1 MELIK
6 IPRAPMNT
14 RHRIIKS
21 IMAVIS
27 MSTNKKK
34 KFKLKPGIVKILKVG
49 SIMRNTVIKKP
60 VTNSVNR
67 EIRGSFQ
74 IISNFFISH
83 SALQVGHL

>member
-1 MELIK
+1 
-6 IPRAPMNT
+6 MNT

-21 IMAVIS
+21 I
-27 MSTNKKK
+27 
-34 KFKLKPGIVKILKVG
+34 IVKILKVG
-49 SIMRNTVIKKP
+49 SIMRITVIKKP

-74 IISNFFISH
+74 IISNFYISH